1 MFRVPEG
8 TALGKQVTAAEKN
21 YVIATN
27 DLLQLQVY
35 TNKGERMVDPENEL
49 SKDNSSSSAT
59 TRQPQNY
66 LVDVNGTAKFPL
78 VGEFKVEGLTLRQA
92 EEILQKE
99 YTKYYT
105 ESFVLLSIS
114 SKRIIVLGAPG
125 GQVIPLT
132 HENIRLVEVLAL
144 AKGLEKNAKAQ
155 NIRVIRGDQVFIAD
169 FSTFEGYQKG
179 NLLMEPGDIVYVE
192 PLRRPFIEGLQEY
205 GPAISVITSLTTL
218 IVVIT
223 QAAN

>member
-8 TALGKQVTAAEKN
+8 TALGKQVHAAEKN
-21 YVIATN
+21 YVIAKN

-35 TNKGERMVDPENEL
+35 TNKGERMIDPDSEL
-49 SKDNSSSSAT
+49 AKDNSSSSST

-66 LVDVNGTAKFPL
+66 LVDVNGIAKFPL
-78 VGEFKVEGLTLRQA
+78 VGELKVEGMTLRQA

-105 ESFVLLSIS
+105 ESFVLLGIS

-132 HENIRLVEVLAL
+132 HENIRLVEVLAM
-144 AKGLEKNAKAQ
+144 A
-155 NIRVIRGDQVFIAD
+155 
-169 FSTFEGYQKG
+169 
-179 NLLMEPGDIVYVE
+179 
-192 PLRRPFIEGLQEY
+192 
-205 GPAISVITSLTTL
+205 
-218 IVVIT
+218 
-223 QAAN
+223 